1 MSKFFKIF
9 LILFVCSSLIS
20 AQENY
25 KKNTIVFGADRLIS
39 EYSNL
44 ITGKRI
50 GIVTNQT
57 ALLSNGVHL
66 VDTLFNDKKFNV
78 TTLFGPEHG
87 IRGEA
92 PAGEKI
98 KSNVDSKTGLPI
110 YSLYGK
116 INKPTKEMLKNVDVL
131 IYDIQDVGAR
141 FYTYISTLF
150 YTIQAGAEN
159 NIPVI
164 VLDRPDPINGNYVE
178 GPIRKDDERSFV
190 GIAPIPIAYGMTP
203 GELAEYFV
211 GEKLISEDLKPNLT
225 VVKMKNWNR
234 NSYYDDYDNIWVM
247 PSPNIPDE
255 NTAIAYPGMCLIE
268 GTNVSEGRGTY
279 HPFLTIGAPYINSNN
294 LIGELQKLGEIGVS
308 FQPVNFIPFSIA
320 TMSTSP
326 KYKFEK
332 CYGIKLEIT
341 DRKKFN
347 SVGFGIRLL
356 YVLKKL
362 YPDDFKF
369 RNSSIDRLSGDKKIR
384 EMIEAGKT
392 PEEIISYWQNELND
406 FKQVRKKYLLYYQN

>member
-1 MSKFFKIF
+1 MSILYKILLAFFI
-9 LILFVCSSLIS
+9 CSSFIS

-25 KKNTIVFGADRLIS
+25 NSTTIVFGADRLIS

-44 ITGKRI
+44 ISGKRI

-57 ALLSNGVHL
+57 ALLSNGIHL
-66 VDTLFNDKKFNV
+66 VDTLFNDKRFKV

-92 PAGEKI
+92 PAGEKVS
-98 KSNVDSKTGLPI
+98 SNVDSKTGLQI

-159 NIPVI
+159 NIPVM
-164 VLDRPDPINGNYVE
+164 VLDRPDPINGVYVE
-178 GPIRKDDERSFV
+178 GPIRKEDQKSFV

-203 GELAEYFV
+203 GELAKYFV
-211 GEKLISEDLKPNLT
+211 GEKLIGNDLKPNLT
-225 VVKMKNWNR
+225 VIKMKNWER
-234 NSYYDDYDNIWVM
+234 NSFYDDYDNIWVI

-279 HPFLTIGAPYINSNN
+279 HPFLTIGAPYINSEK
-294 LIGELQKLGEIGVS
+294 LIDTLQKLGDIGVE
-308 FQPVNFIPFSIA
+308 FKPIMFTPFSISN
-320 TMSTSP
+320 MSTSP

-332 CYGIKLEIT
+332 CFGIKLEIT
-341 DRKKFN
+341 NRQKFN
-347 SVGFGIRLL
+347 SVEFGINLL
-356 YVLKKL
+356 CTLKKL
-362 YPDDFKF
+362 YPDNFKF

-392 PEEIISYWQNELND
+392 PEEIISSWQNELND
-406 FKQVRKKYLLYYQN
+406 FKQVRKKYLLY